1 VLIGHESQRPP
12 SAWGSSVQDDGAR
25 LRDGDGASRKR
36 AVGRIKLRRAELR
49 IVGDDIHARRA
60 AHTATRAVSTPR
72 DCVQVTAAP

>member
-1 VLIGHESQRPP
+1 
-12 SAWGSSVQDDGAR
+12 
-25 LRDGDGASRKR
+25 
-36 AVGRIKLRRAELR
+36 LR